1 MEAAAVQGRVF
12 GHISEW
18 GGGVVGGLDEVPLTT
33 PPSLY
38 KLTPPIPRCGLCLF
52 QGFFAGFKLSGS
64 VGGGAKLFS
73 RSLHVLVFIFCNM
86 TVPQQ

>member
-12 GHISEW
+12 GHIAV
-18 GGGVVGGLDEVPLTT
+18 GGGGFVVGLDEVPLTT

-64 VGGGAKLFS
+64 VGGGGEAFQQIIACAC
-73 RSLHVLVFIFCNM
+73 LHLL
-86 TVPQQ
+86 